1 LQPTG
6 AIDGQASVTNR
17 AAKSTAFYS
26 LKPRST
32 RRIHEFMIFLPGQ
45 PAPIRANC
53 KNGTLAIATFAITAI
68 KKTSPLSELV
78 RINTTVNFLI
88 CLGADRPDPL
98 HQRGLL
104 GAQMG
109 IQREATAEGRDPTAT
124 VAGHAVIFG
133 IEQPIGNDIGDFG
146 EFCRAH
152 TARGHGR

>member
-1 LQPTG
+1 MKKYRILLAETTIDASNSRIYDLSPRATG
-6 AIDGQASVTNR
+6 AN
-17 AAKSTAFYS
+17 
-26 LKPRST
+26 
-32 RRIHEFMIFLPGQ
+32 PGQ
-45 PAPIRANC
+45 LQKWHICHCRN
-53 KNGTLAIATFAITAI
+53 

-88 CLGADRPDPL
+88 CFGADRPDPL

-109 IQREATAEGRDPTAT
+109 IQREATAEGRDPTTAI
-124 VAGHAVIFG
+124 AGHAVIFG
-133 IEQPIGNDIGDFG
+133 IEQAIGNDIGDFG